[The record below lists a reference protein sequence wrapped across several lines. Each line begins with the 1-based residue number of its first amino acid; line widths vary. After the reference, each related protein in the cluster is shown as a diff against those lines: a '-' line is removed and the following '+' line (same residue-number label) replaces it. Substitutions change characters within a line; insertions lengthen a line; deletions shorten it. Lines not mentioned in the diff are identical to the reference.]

1 MISPS
6 RFPALFA
13 LAALAFSGNVAA
25 DKTRSLV
32 DKKTVCTI
40 TVNSADEKDALR
52 AKLPRD
58 KFQFVELVEHGR
70 PDWLASACHKGVQC
84 DVLVISGH
92 FAGTNFFSEEIETQE
107 YLPVEEM
114 ERVSCSDSCPGL
126 FSRLK
131 EVYLFGCNTL
141 NGEVFESTTA
151 ENARSLMRTG
161 TSKTAA
167 ERLSRELNGRYGE
180 TNRDRMRRIFA
191 NVPLIYGF
199 SSKAPLGPVAAG
211 SLSRYLQSSGTGEI
225 GSGRVS
231 SRLLGQFASTSMIS
245 ASGVGSTG
253 PQASYRKDVC
263 QFYDDR
269 KQTAQKV
276 DFLHQLFARNMTEVR
291 MFMQHIEQ
299 FESSLTP
306 AERHASDVDAGLRRI
321 AGDAPTR
328 TRFLEFARETERPD
342 IRARMVKL
350 AGNLGWLSESALRD
364 ELIGVTADLLSR
376 KTLTPA
382 DVDFVCALN
391 AKKELD
397 TPRELY
403 ALPTMRLDTGHS
415 AALACLGNADEHSR
429 QLLALSSTDARDV
442 QIAQVYFH
450 HRPIREV
457 SELRLAATDISRM
470 PESDAKVIALE
481 TLARHYLS
489 DRQSIAALANAF
501 QRTESVN
508 VQRAIAGIL
517 LRADPKSIDSSELLR
532 TLSEH
537 RVRSGGG
544 PDIIDVLI
552 RRLRAASSTTMSGT
566 RRGAPR

>member
-1 MISPS
+1 MNASP
-6 RFPALFA
+6 RLAFLAT
-13 LAALAFSGNVAA
+13 LAAIAVAA
-25 DKTRSLV
+25 IAVAGTAVAGNARIPAG
-32 DKKTVCTI
+32 KKTVCTI
-40 TVNSADEKDALR
+40 TVNSEDEKEAMR
-52 AKLPRD
+52 ARLPRD

-84 DVLVISGH
+84 DVLVVSGH

-151 ENARSLMRTG
+151 ENARSLMKAG
-161 TSKTAA
+161 TSKSDA

-191 NVPLIYGF
+191 DVPVIYGF
-199 SSKAPLGPVAAG
+199 SSKAPLGPAAG
-211 SLSRYLQSSGTGEI
+211 GNLSRYLQAGGTSEI
-225 GSGRVS
+225 GTGRVS
-231 SRLLGQFASTSMIS
+231 GRLINQFASTSLMS
-245 ASGVGSTG
+245 TSGVGNTG

-269 KQTAQKV
+269 KQPAQKV
-276 DFLHQLFARNMTEVR
+276 DFLHGLFARNMTEVR
-291 MFMQHIEQ
+291 MFMQHIEK
-299 FESSLTP
+299 FESSLKP
-306 AERHASDVDAGLRRI
+306 VERSAHDVDAGLKRI
-321 AGDAPTR
+321 ANDTGAR
-328 TRFLEFARETERPD
+328 TRFLGFARETERPD
-342 IRARMVKL
+342 VRARMVKL
-350 AGNLGWLSESALRD
+350 AGNLGWLAESALRE
-364 ELIGVTADLLSR
+364 ELVGVTADLLAHKS
-376 KTLTPA
+376 LTSA
-382 DVDFVCALN
+382 DVDFVCTLN
-391 AKKELD
+391 ADGQLD
-397 TPRELY
+397 TPRERY
-403 ALPTMRLDTGHS
+403 ALTPAQLADTGHG

-442 QIAQVYFH
+442 QIAQVYFR

-457 SELRLAATDISRM
+457 SELRLAATEISRM
-470 PESDAKVIALE
+470 RESEAKVIALD

-489 DRQSIAALANAF
+489 DRQSIAALASAF
-501 QRTESVN
+501 HRAESVN

-517 LRADPKSIDSSELLR
+517 LRADPKAIDSHEVLR

-544 PDIIDVLI
+544 RDIIDVLI
-552 RRLRAASSTTMSGT
+552 RRLRAGTGTTMAG
-566 RRGAPR
+566 